1 MTTRRALNLT
11 YGAAMSSKIEKDAH
25 SGVETTGHE
34 WDGIKELNTPLP
46 RWWLYT
52 FYATILFAV
61 GYCIAYPA
69 IPLPWGGH
77 TEGLLQTNNRKE
89 IEADLRANAV
99 SARPQFAEIA
109 KRDLSE
115 IQNDPK
121 LRDFA
126 VAGGKAAFAQ
136 NCAPCH
142 GGSGQGAKG
151 YPNLLDD
158 VWLWGGSL
166 EQIHQTIRFGVRNAN
181 AESRQG
187 AAMPAWG
194 DAAKNP
200 PQVLTTAQIGNVA
213 DFVLSLSHKSGDAA
227 SIAAGKTV
235 FDENCVTCHGETG
248 QGNQDMGAP
257 PLASGVWLY
266 GGDKG
271 ALVES
276 ITHGRAG
283 QMPAWSE
290 RLDPATV
297 KMLALYVHQL
307 GGGK

>member
-1 MTTRRALNLT
+1 
-11 YGAAMSSKIEKDAH
+11 MSNKIEKDPV
-25 SGVETTGHE
+25 SGTDTTGHE

-52 FYATILFAV
+52 FYACILFAV
-61 GYCIAYPA
+61 GYCVLYPA

-77 TEGLLQTNNRKE
+77 TEGLLHTTSRKAV
-89 IEADLRANAV
+89 EADIKVNAV
-99 SARPQFAEIA
+99 STRPQFAEIA
-109 KRDLSE
+109 SKDLE
-115 IQNDPK
+115 AIQADPQ

-126 VAGGKAAFAQ
+126 VAGGRATFAQ

-166 EQIHQTIRFGVRNAN
+166 DQIHQTIRFGVRNTN

-194 DAAKNP
+194 DAFKNP
-200 PQVLTTAQIGNVA
+200 PQVLDTTKISAVA
-213 DFVLSLSHKSGDAA
+213 DYVLSLNNKSVDPVSATE
-227 SIAAGKTV
+227 GKAV
-235 FDENCVTCHGETG
+235 FAENCVACHGETAE
-248 QGNQDMGAP
+248 GNQDMGAP

-266 GGDKG
+266 GGDK
-271 ALVES
+271 ATLVET

-290 RLDPATV
+290 RLDEPTV

>member
-1 MTTRRALNLT
+1 
-11 YGAAMSSKIEKDAH
+11 MSTEIEKDTV
-25 SGVETTGHE
+25 SGTETTGHE

-52 FYATILFAV
+52 FYASILFAV
-61 GYCIAYPA
+61 GYCVLYPA

-77 TEGLLQTNNRKE
+77 TEGLLHTSNRAAV
-89 IEADLRANAV
+89 EADIKVNAV

-109 KRDLSE
+109 AKELGD
-115 IQNDPK
+115 IQADPK

-126 VAGGKAAFAQ
+126 VAGGRAAFAQ

-158 VWLWGGSL
+158 VWLWGGAL
-166 EQIHQTIRFGVRNAN
+166 DQIHRTIRYGVRNAN
-181 AESRQG
+181 TESRQG

-200 PQVLTTAQIGNVA
+200 PQVLAAAQISAVA
-213 DFVLSLSHKSGDAA
+213 DYVLSLNH
-227 SIAAGKTV
+227 KTV
-235 FDENCVTCHGETG
+235 DKASADIGEALFAENCAACHGENG
-248 QGNQDMGAP
+248 GGNQDMGAP
-257 PLASGVWLY
+257 PLTTGVWLY
-266 GGDKG
+266 GGDK
-271 ALVES
+271 ASLVET

-290 RLDPATV
+290 RLDEPTV

>member
-1 MTTRRALNLT
+1 
-11 YGAAMSSKIEKDAH
+11 MSNNVEKDEL
-25 SGVETTGHE
+25 SGTETTGHE
-34 WDGIKELNTPLP
+34 WDGIRELNTPLP

-52 FYATILFAV
+52 FYVTIVFAV
-61 GYCIAYPA
+61 GYCLLYPA
-69 IPLPWGGH
+69 IPLPGGGH
-77 TEGLLQTNNRKE
+77 TEGVLHTSNR
-89 IEADLRANAV
+89 IEVERDIKANAV
-99 SARPQFAEIA
+99 SNRPQFAQVAE
-109 KRDLSE
+109 RDLDA
-115 IQNDPK
+115 IQADPK

-126 VAGGKAAFAQ
+126 VAGGRAAFSQ

-181 AESRQG
+181 PESHQG
-187 AAMPAWG
+187 VAMPAWG

-200 PQVLTTAQIGNVA
+200 PQVLAAAQISQVA
-213 DFVLSLSHKSGDAA
+213 DYVLSLNSKAADAA
-227 SIAAGKTV
+227 SAAAGQAV
-235 FDENCVTCHGETG
+235 FAENCVSCHGEHAE
-248 QGNQDMGAP
+248 GNQEMGAP
-257 PLASGVWLY
+257 PLVSGVWLY
-266 GGDKG
+266 GGDK
-271 ALVES
+271 ASLVET

>member
-1 MTTRRALNLT
+1 MTHDV
-11 YGAAMSSKIEKDAH
+11 EKDSL
-25 SGVETTGHE
+25 SGTETTGHE

-52 FYATILFAV
+52 FYATILFAL
-61 GYCIAYPA
+61 GYCLFYPA
-69 IPLPWGGH
+69 VPLPWGGH
-77 TEGLLQTNNRKE
+77 TEGLLKTSNRKQL
-89 IEADLRANAV
+89 EADIEANAV
-99 SARPQFAEIA
+99 STRPQFISIA
-109 KRDLSE
+109 ARDLDA
-115 IQNDPK
+115 IQADPK

-126 VAGGKAAFAQ
+126 IAGGRAAFAQ

-166 EQIHQTIRFGVRNAN
+166 DQIHQTIRFGVRNAN
-181 AESRQG
+181 PESRQG

-200 PQVLTTAQIGNVA
+200 PQLLASAQISAVA
-213 DFVLSLSHKSGDAA
+213 DYVLSLNHKDVDVASAKVGEAVFADNCAA
-227 SIAAGKTV
+227 
-235 FDENCVTCHGETG
+235 CHGENAA
-248 QGNQDMGAP
+248 GNPEMGAP
-257 PLASGVWLY
+257 PLTTGVWLY
-266 GGDKG
+266 GGDK
-271 ALVES
+271 ATLVET
-276 ITHGRAG
+276 IAHGRAG

-290 RLDPATV
+290 RLDESTV

>member
-1 MTTRRALNLT
+1 
-11 YGAAMSSKIEKDAH
+11 MSNKIEKDPV
-25 SGVETTGHE
+25 SGTDTTGHE
-34 WDGIKELNTPLP
+34 WDGITELNTPLP

-52 FYATILFAV
+52 FYACILFAI
-61 GYCIAYPA
+61 GYCVLYPA

-77 TEGLLQTNNRKE
+77 TEGLLHTTNRKA
-89 IEADLRANAV
+89 IEADLKSNSV
-99 SARPQFAEIA
+99 STRPQFAEIGA
-109 KRDLSE
+109 KDLAA
-115 IQNDPK
+115 IQADPQ

-126 VAGGKAAFAQ
+126 VAGGRAAFAQ

-166 EQIHQTIRFGVRNAN
+166 DQIHQTIRFGVRNAN

-187 AAMPAWG
+187 VAMPAWG
-194 DAAKNP
+194 DASKNP
-200 PQVLTTAQIGNVA
+200 PQVLDAAKIYAVA
-213 DFVLSLSHKSGDAA
+213 DYVLSLNGKSVDAA
-227 SIAAGKTV
+227 SAQAGQPV
-235 FDENCVTCHGETG
+235 FAENCAACHGENAE
-248 QGNQDMGAP
+248 GNQDMGAP

-266 GGDKG
+266 GGDK
-271 ALVES
+271 AILVET

-290 RLDPATV
+290 RLDEPTV

>member
-1 MTTRRALNLT
+1 
-11 YGAAMSSKIEKDAH
+11 MSNKIEKDPV
-25 SGVETTGHE
+25 SGTDTTGHE

-52 FYATILFAV
+52 FYACILFAA
-61 GYCIAYPA
+61 GYCVLYPA

-77 TEGLLQTNNRKE
+77 TEGLLHATARTTV
-89 IEADLRANAV
+89 EADIKANAV
-99 SARPQFAEIA
+99 SARPQFASIA
-109 KRDLSE
+109 ARDLDA
-115 IQNDPK
+115 IQADPQ

-126 VAGGKAAFAQ
+126 VAGGRAAFAQ

-142 GGSGQGAKG
+142 GSSGQGAKG

-158 VWLWGGSL
+158 VWLWGGGI

-187 AAMPAWG
+187 VAMPAWG
-194 DAAKNP
+194 DGSKNP
-200 PQVLTTAQIGNVA
+200 PQVLAATQISAVA
-213 DFVLSLSHKSGDAA
+213 DYVLLLNGKSVDAEQA
-227 SIAAGKTV
+227 KAGKAV
-235 FDENCVTCHGETG
+235 FAENCVSCHGESAE
-248 QGNQDMGAP
+248 GNQDMGAP

-266 GGDKG
+266 GGDK
-271 ALVES
+271 ATLVET

-290 RLDPATV
+290 RLDEPTV

>member
-1 MTTRRALNLT
+1 
-11 YGAAMSSKIEKDAH
+11 MSNEVEKDKL
-25 SGVETTGHE
+25 SGTETTGHQ

-46 RWWLYT
+46 RWWLWT
-52 FYATILFAV
+52 FYATIVFAAV
-61 GYCIAYPA
+61 YCILYPSF
-69 IPLPWGGH
+69 PLPWGGH
-77 TEGLLQTNNRKE
+77 TEGVLHVTNRQAL
-89 IEADLRANAV
+89 EADIKANAV

-109 KRDLSE
+109 AKDLDV
-115 IQNDPK
+115 IQADPR

-126 VAGGKAAFAQ
+126 VAGGRAAFAQ
-136 NCAPCH
+136 NCMPCH

-166 EQIHQTIRFGVRNAN
+166 EQIHQTIRYGVRNAN

-200 PQVLTTAQIGNVA
+200 PQLLAAAQISAVA
-213 DFVLSLSHKSGDAA
+213 DYVLSLNHKSVDEA
-227 SIAAGKTV
+227 SAKAGQAV
-235 FDENCVTCHGETG
+235 FAENCAACHGENAA
-248 QGNQDMGAP
+248 GNQDMGAP
-257 PLASGVWLY
+257 PLAAGVWLY
-266 GGDKG
+266 GGDK
-271 ALVES
+271 ATLVET

-290 RLDPATV
+290 RLDEATV

>member
-1 MTTRRALNLT
+1 
-11 YGAAMSSKIEKDAH
+11 MSNNIEKDKL
-25 SGVETTGHE
+25 SGTETTGHE

-46 RWWLYT
+46 RWWLWI
-52 FYATILFAV
+52 FYATILFAIV
-61 GYCIAYPA
+61 YSILYPSF
-69 IPLPWGGH
+69 PLPWGGH
-77 TEGLLQTNNRKE
+77 TEGVLQATNRKAIDHE
-89 IEADLRANAV
+89 MKVHAV

-109 KRDLSE
+109 AMD
-115 IQNDPK
+115 IGAVQADPK

-126 VAGGKAAFAQ
+126 VAGGRAAFAQ

-142 GGSGQGAKG
+142 GNAGQGAKG

-166 EQIHQTIRFGVRNAN
+166 DQIHQTIRFGVRNAN
-181 AESRQG
+181 ADSHQG

-200 PQVLTTAQIGNVA
+200 PQVLSTAQISAVA
-213 DFVLSLSHKSGDAA
+213 DYVLSLNHKPVDEAA
-227 SIAAGKTV
+227 AKAGQAV
-235 FDENCVTCHGETG
+235 FAENCTACHGEKAE
-248 QGNQDMGAP
+248 GNQDMGAP
-257 PLASGVWLY
+257 PLTSGVWLY
-266 GGDKG
+266 GGDK
-271 ALVES
+271 ATLVET
-276 ITHGRAG
+276 IAHGRAG

-290 RLDPATV
+290 RLDDATV

>member
-1 MTTRRALNLT
+1 
-11 YGAAMSSKIEKDAH
+11 MSDKIEKDEL
-25 SGVETTGHE
+25 SGTETTGHE
-34 WDGIKELNTPLP
+34 WDGIKELNTPMP

-52 FYATILFAV
+52 FYASIVFAI
-61 GYCIAYPA
+61 GYCVLYPA
-69 IPLPWGGH
+69 VPLPWGGH
-77 TEGLLQTNNRKE
+77 TEGLLHTSNR
-89 IEADLRANAV
+89 IAVEADIKANAV
-99 SARPQFAEIA
+99 SARPQFAEVTE
-109 KRDLSE
+109 RDLE
-115 IQNDPK
+115 AIQTDPK

-126 VAGGKAAFAQ
+126 VAGGRAAFAQ

-166 EQIHQTIRFGVRNAN
+166 DQIHQTIRYGVRNAN
-181 AESRQG
+181 PDSHQG
-187 AAMPAWG
+187 VAMPAWG

-200 PQVLTTAQIGNVA
+200 PQLLAAAQISAVA
-213 DFVLSLSHKSGDAA
+213 DYVLSLNHKVVDEA
-227 SIAAGKTV
+227 SAKAGQAV
-235 FDENCVTCHGETG
+235 FAENCVSCHGENAE
-248 QGNQDMGAP
+248 GNQEMGAP

-266 GGDKG
+266 GGDK
-271 ALVES
+271 ATLVET